1 MWPAL
6 SQGGAAIPFLG
17 VYISAL
23 GSFIISAAFMTFVVL
38 FISEKTGSWSTR
50 KGLFTIVFLLLGL
63 MIAGEDGVTGI
74 GSWIITGL
82 LTGGLFLWLYSAA
95 IRYNTAITV
104 YAVSTLIVT
113 ELVVKLTQG
122 PFPGASV
129 GYMLAI
135 LTIVG
140 VNFYWSKL
148 VAK

>member
-1 MWPAL
+1 
-6 SQGGAAIPFLG
+6 
-17 VYISAL
+17 
-23 GSFIISAAFMTFVVL
+23 
-38 FISEKTGSWSTR
+38 
-50 KGLFTIVFLLLGL
+50 
-63 MIAGEDGVTGI
+63 MIAGQDGVTGI

-82 LTGGLFLWLYSAA
+82 VTGGLFLWLYSTV

-104 YAVSTLIVT
+104 YAISTLIVT

-122 PFPGASV
+122 HFPGANL

-140 VNFYWSKL
+140 VNYYWSKL

>member
-1 MWPAL
+1 
-6 SQGGAAIPFLG
+6 
-17 VYISAL
+17 
-23 GSFIISAAFMTFVVL
+23 MTFVVL

-50 KGLFTIVFLLLGL
+50 KSLFTIVFLLLGL

-104 YAVSTLIVT
+104 YAVSTLIII
-113 ELVVKLTQG
+113 ELGVRLMQG
-122 PFPGASV
+122 PFPGAIV

-148 VAK
+148 VTK

>member
-1 MWPAL
+1 
-6 SQGGAAIPFLG
+6 
-17 VYISAL
+17 
-23 GSFIISAAFMTFVVL
+23 MTFVVL

-74 GSWIITGL
+74 GPWIISGL

-104 YAVSTLIVT
+104 YAVTTLIII
-113 ELVVKLTQG
+113 ELGVRLTQE

-148 VAK
+148 VVK